1 MKKLT
6 ILVAIFLIGVL
17 AVSCGGTE
25 EAKAVKTGFASSTT
39 IADSISA
46 DGETNGEAAGYS
58 KMVGVLVD
66 EDGVIVDCV
75 IDAVQS
81 KVEFSSAGKI
91 VTPLDTT
98 FDSKNI
104 LGDAYGMKVAS
115 GIEKEW
121 NEQAAFLADYV
132 VGKTVEDIDGI
143 ALDMEGAPTDE
154 ELTAGVTI
162 HIAPYL
168 DVIKE
173 AVANATD
180 LGAKEGDTLG
190 LGALTNI
197 GQSADFTAED
207 EEGVAVL
214 YSTYALASKD
224 ADGMITSAIID
235 ASQAK
240 VTFDAAGMLIVDV
253 ASTFATKNDLGDDYG
268 MKVASSIQKEWYE
281 QAAAFAAFATGKTID
296 DVKGVSMDAE
306 GLVTDEELATMVT
319 VHVGDFI
326 KCLELAIM

>member
-25 EAKAVKTGFASSTT
+25 AKAVKTGFAADTT

-46 DGETNGEAAGYS
+46 DGATNGEGAGYS

-75 IDAVQS
+75 IDAVQT
-81 KVEFSSAGKI
+81 KIEFSSAGKI

-98 FDSKNI
+98 FDSKNV

-115 GIEKEW
+115 GIQKEW

-132 VGKTVEDIDGI
+132 VGKTVEDLDGI
-143 ALDMEGAPTDE
+143 ALDAEGAPTDE

-168 DVIKE
+168 AVIKE

-190 LGALTNI
+190 LGTVTAI
-197 GQSADFTAED
+197 SHSADFSAEGD
-207 EEGVAVL
+207 GVAQA

-224 ADGMITSAIID
+224 ADGVITSAIID
-235 ASQAK
+235 ASQANI
-240 VTFDAAGMLIVDV
+240 TFDAAGKLTVAVDTAFV
-253 ASTFATKNDLGDDYG
+253 TKNELGDDYG

-281 QAAAFAAFATGKTID
+281 QAAAFASFATGKSID

-326 KCLELAIM
+326 KCLELATM

>member
-17 AVSCGGTE
+17 AVSCGGSE
-25 EAKAVKTGFASSTT
+25 EAKAVKTGFASETT

-46 DGETNGEAAGYS
+46 DGATNGEAAGYS

-91 VTPLDTT
+91 VTALDST
-98 FDSKNI
+98 FDSKNV

-115 GIEKEW
+115 GIQKEW
-121 NEQAAFLADYV
+121 YEQAAFLADYV
-132 VGKTVEDIDGI
+132 VGKTIEDVKGI
-143 ALDMEGAPTDE
+143 ALDAEGTATDE
-154 ELTAGVTI
+154 ELLAGVTM
-162 HIAPYL
+162 HIGPYL
-168 DVIKE
+168 AVIEK

-190 LGALTNI
+190 LGTVTNI
-197 GQSADFTAED
+197 GQSKDFSADGD
-207 EEGVAVL
+207 GVAVL

-240 VTFDAAGMLIVDV
+240 VTFDAAGMLTVDV
-253 ASTFATKNDLGDDYG
+253 ASTFPTKNELGDDYG
-268 MKVASSIQKEWYE
+268 MKVASGIQKEWYE
-281 QAAAFAAFATGKTID
+281 QAAAFAAFATGKSID

-306 GLVTDEELATMVT
+306 GVVTDEELAASVT

-326 KCLELAIM
+326 KCLELATM

>member
-17 AVSCGGTE
+17 AVSCGST
-25 EAKAVKTGFASSTT
+25 EAKALKTGFASDTT

-46 DGETNGEAAGYS
+46 DGATNGEAAGYS

-75 IDAVQS
+75 IDAVQP

-91 VTPLDTT
+91 VTPLTTT

-104 LGDAYGMKVAS
+104 LGDAYGMKAVS
-115 GIEKEW
+115 SISKEW

-132 VGKTVEDIDGI
+132 VGKTVEDIKGI
-143 ALDMEGAPTDE
+143 ALDAAGAPTDE
-154 ELTAGVTI
+154 ELTAGVTF

-168 DVIKE
+168 DVLYK
-173 AVANATD
+173 AVENATD

-190 LGALTNI
+190 LGTVTNVA
-197 GQSADFTAED
+197 QSADFSAEGD
-207 EEGVAVL
+207 GVAVL
-214 YSTYALASKD
+214 YSNYALASKN
-224 ADGMITSAIID
+224 ADGVITSAIID

-240 VTFDAAGMLIVDV
+240 VTFDAVGKLTVDV
-253 ASTFATKNDLGDDYG
+253 AKVFATKDVIGNDYG
-268 MKVASSIQKEWYE
+268 MKVASSIQKEWFE
-281 QAAAFAAFATGKTID
+281 QAAAFATFATGKTID
-296 DVKGVSMDAE
+296 EVKGVSMDAA
-306 GLVTDEELATMVT
+306 GLVTDAELATQVT
-319 VHVGDFI
+319 IHVGDFI
-326 KCLELAIM
+326 KALELATM

>member
-75 IDAVQS
+75 IDAVQPA
-81 KVEFSSAGKI
+81 VEFSSAGKI

-98 FDSKNI
+98 FDSKNV

-132 VGKTVEDIDGI
+132 VGKTVEDLDGI
-143 ALDMEGAPTDE
+143 ALDAEGAPTDE

-168 DVIKE
+168 DVIKA

-180 LGAKEGDTLG
+180 LGAKEGDMLG
-190 LGALTNI
+190 LGTVTNI
-197 GQSADFTAED
+197 GQSADFSAEGD
-207 EEGVAVL
+207 GVAVL

-224 ADGMITSAIID
+224 ADGVITSAIID

-240 VTFDAAGMLIVDV
+240 VTFDAAGMLTVDV
-253 ASTFATKNDLGDDYG
+253 AASFVTKNELGDDYG
-268 MKVASSIQKEWYE
+268 MKVASAIEKEWFE
-281 QAAAFAAFATGKTID
+281 QAAAFAAFATGKSID

-326 KCLELAIM
+326 KCLELATM

>member
-1 MKKLT
+1 MKKLS

-25 EAKAVKTGFASSTT
+25 AKAVKTGFASNTT

-46 DGETNGEAAGYS
+46 DGATNGEAAGYS
-58 KMVGVLVD
+58 KVVGVLVD

-75 IDAVQS
+75 IDAVQP
-81 KVEFSSAGKI
+81 KAEFSSAGKI

-98 FDSKNI
+98 FDSKNV
-104 LGDAYGMKVAS
+104 LGDAYGMKAAS
-115 GIEKEW
+115 GISKEW
-121 NEQAAFLADYV
+121 YEQAAFLADYV
-132 VGKTVEDIDGI
+132 VGKTVEDLDGI
-143 ALDMEGAPTDE
+143 ALDAEGAPTDE

-168 DVIKE
+168 AVIKE

-190 LGALTNI
+190 LGMTTNI
-197 GQSADFTAED
+197 GQSKDFSADGD
-207 EEGVAVL
+207 GVAVL
-214 YSTYALASKD
+214 YTTYALASKD
-224 ADGMITSAIID
+224 ADGVITSAIID
-235 ASQAK
+235 GSQAK
-240 VTFDAAGMLIVDV
+240 VTFDAAGKLTVDV
-253 ASTFATKNDLGDDYG
+253 AAEFVTKNELGDDYG

-296 DVKGVSMDAE
+296 DVKGVSMNAE
-306 GLVTDEELATMVT
+306 GVVTDEELATSVT

-326 KCLELAIM
+326 KCLELATK

>member
-17 AVSCGGTE
+17 AVSCGGSD
-25 EAKAVKTGFASSTT
+25 EAKAVKTGFASNTT

-46 DGETNGEAAGYS
+46 DGATNGEAAGYS

-75 IDAVQS
+75 IDAVQP
-81 KVEFSSAGKI
+81 KVEFDSAGKL
-91 VTPLDTT
+91 VTALDTT
-98 FDSKNI
+98 FDSKNV
-104 LGDAYGMKVAS
+104 LGDAYGMKKAS
-115 GIEKEW
+115 AISKEW

-132 VGKTVEDIDGI
+132 VGKTVEDLDGI
-143 ALDMEGAPTDE
+143 ALDAEGAPTDE

-168 DVIKE
+168 AVIKE

-190 LGALTNI
+190 LGTTTNI
-197 GQSADFTAED
+197 GQSKDFSADGD
-207 EEGVAVL
+207 GVAVL
-214 YSTYALASKD
+214 YSTYALVSKD
-224 ADGMITSAIID
+224 ADGVITSAIID

-240 VTFDAAGMLIVDV
+240 VTFDAAGMLTVAVDKE
-253 ASTFATKNDLGDDYG
+253 FPTKNILGDDYG

-296 DVKGVSMDAE
+296 EVKGVSVDAE
-306 GLVTDEELATMVT
+306 GVVTDEELAASVT

-326 KCLELAIM
+326 KCIELATM

>member
-17 AVSCGGTE
+17 AVSCGGSE
-25 EAKAVKTGFASSTT
+25 EAKAVKTGFASDTT

-46 DGETNGEAAGYS
+46 EGATNGEAAGYS

-75 IDAVQS
+75 IDAVQP

-98 FDSKNI
+98 FDSKNV
-104 LGDAYGMKVAS
+104 LGDAYGMKSAS
-115 GIEKEW
+115 GIQKEW

-132 VGKTVEDIDGI
+132 VGKTIEDVKGI
-143 ALDMEGAPTDE
+143 ALDAEGAPTDE

-168 DVIKE
+168 AVLEK
-173 AVANATD
+173 AVANASD

-190 LGALTNI
+190 LGTVTNI
-197 GQSADFTAED
+197 DQSTDFTDTKGE
-207 EEGVAVL
+207 AVL

-224 ADGMITSAIID
+224 ADGTITSSIID

-240 VTFDAAGMLIVDV
+240 VTFDEKGKLTVDV
-253 ASTFATKNDLGDDYG
+253 ATTFPTKNELGDDYG
-268 MKVASSIQKEWYE
+268 MKDASSIQKEWNE

-306 GLVTDEELATMVT
+306 GLVTDEELATQVT

-326 KCLELAIM
+326 KCFELAMM

>member
-17 AVSCGGTE
+17 AVSCGGSE
-25 EAKAVKTGFASSTT
+25 EAKAVKTGFASGTT

-75 IDAVQS
+75 IDAVQPLA
-81 KVEFSSAGKI
+81 EFSSAGKI

-104 LGDAYGMKVAS
+104 LGDAYGMKKAS

-132 VGKTVEDIDGI
+132 VGKTVEEIKGI
-143 ALDMEGAPTDE
+143 ALDVEGAPTDE

-168 DVIKE
+168 EVLYK
-173 AVANATD
+173 AVENATD

-190 LGALTNI
+190 LGTLTNI
-197 GQSADFTAED
+197 GQSEDFSAEGD
-207 EEGVAVL
+207 GVAVL

-224 ADGMITSAIID
+224 ADGVITSAIID
-235 ASQAK
+235 GSQAK
-240 VTFDAAGMLIVDV
+240 VTFDAAGMLTVDV
-253 ASTFATKNDLGDDYG
+253 AATFVTKNELGNDYG
-268 MKVASSIQKEWYE
+268 MKKASAIQKEWFE

-306 GLVTDEELATMVT
+306 GVVTDEELATSVS

-326 KCLELAIM
+326 KCLELATM

>member
-17 AVSCGGTE
+17 AVSCGGSD
-25 EAKAVKTGFASSTT
+25 EAKAVKTGFASDTT
-39 IADSISA
+39 IADSMSA
-46 DGETNGEAAGYS
+46 EGATNGEAAGYS

-75 IDAVQS
+75 IDAVQT
-81 KVEFSSAGKI
+81 KVEFDASGKI

-98 FDSKNI
+98 FDSKNV
-104 LGDAYGMKVAS
+104 LGDDYGMKAAS
-115 GIEKEW
+115 GIQKEW
-121 NEQAAFLADYV
+121 YEQAAFLADYV
-132 VGKTVEDIDGI
+132 VGKTVEDLDGI
-143 ALDMEGAPTDE
+143 ALDEEGAPTDE

-168 DVIKE
+168 DVIKA
-173 AVANATD
+173 AVENATD

-190 LGALTNI
+190 LGTVTNI
-197 GQSADFTAED
+197 GQSKDVAADAD
-207 EEGVAVL
+207 GVAVL

-240 VTFDAAGMLIVDV
+240 VTFDAAGMLTVDV
-253 ASTFATKNDLGDDYG
+253 AAMFPTKNELGDDYG
-268 MKVASSIQKEWYE
+268 MKAASGIQMEWYE

-296 DVKGVSMDAE
+296 DVKGVSMDEE
-306 GLVTDEELATMVT
+306 GLVTDEELATQVT

-326 KCLELAIM
+326 KCLELATM

>member
-1 MKKLT
+1 MKKLS

-25 EAKAVKTGFASSTT
+25 AKAVKTGFASDTT

-46 DGETNGEAAGYS
+46 DGATNGEGAGYS
-58 KMVGVLVD
+58 KVVGVLVD

-75 IDAVQS
+75 IDAVQT
-81 KVEFSSAGKI
+81 KIEFSSAGKI
-91 VTPLDTT
+91 VTSLDTT
-98 FDSKNI
+98 FDSKNV
-104 LGDAYGMKVAS
+104 LGDAYGMKAAS
-115 GIEKEW
+115 GIGKEW

-132 VGKTVEDIDGI
+132 VGKTVEDLDGI
-143 ALDMEGAPTDE
+143 ALDAEGAPTDE

-168 DVIKE
+168 AVIKE

-190 LGALTNI
+190 LGIVTAI
-197 GQSADFTAED
+197 SHSADFSAEGD
-207 EEGVAVL
+207 GVAQA

-224 ADGMITSAIID
+224 ADGVITSAIID
-235 ASQAK
+235 ASQANI
-240 VTFDAAGMLIVDV
+240 TFDAAGKLTV
-253 ASTFATKNDLGDDYG
+253 ATDATFVTKNELGDDYG

-296 DVKGVSMDAE
+296 EVKGVSMDAE
-306 GLVTDEELATMVT
+306 GLVTDEELAAQVT

-326 KCLELAIM
+326 KCLEMATM

>member
-25 EAKAVKTGFASSTT
+25 AKAVKTGFASNTT

-46 DGETNGEAAGYS
+46 DGATNGEAAGYS

-75 IDAVQS
+75 IDAVQT
-81 KVEFSSAGKI
+81 KVEFDSAGKI

-143 ALDMEGAPTDE
+143 ALDVEGAPTDE

-168 DVIKE
+168 DVIKA

-180 LGAKEGDTLG
+180 LGAKEGDMLG
-190 LGALTNI
+190 LGTVTNI
-197 GQSADFTAED
+197 GQSADFSAEGD
-207 EEGVAVL
+207 GVAVL

-240 VTFDAAGMLIVDV
+240 VTFDAAGMLTVDV
-253 ASTFATKNDLGDDYG
+253 AAMFPTKNELGDDYG
-268 MKVASSIQKEWYE
+268 MKVASSIEKEWYE
-281 QAAAFAAFATGKTID
+281 QAAAFAAFATGKSID

-306 GLVTDEELATMVT
+306 GLVTDEELATQVT

-326 KCLELAIM
+326 KCLELATM